1 MNKDTD
7 IWSEKEFS
15 EAADRTRIY
24 SELSYPESKE
34 KLEEEHNNNNIW
46 ATYQLGISY
55 LNGWFGFP
63 VNEKLGVEYL
73 NIAKEQI
80 YDFYTDLEIFYWNK
94 DMYEECIC
102 EQIEKVE
109 KNIDKPYLAK
119 NMVNFCFEE
128 VTEKDNTQN
137 IFNTLFPILLQK
149 GLEGRYGA
157 LMILS
162 HIFSEEWYTGRMF
175 SSNKKLGDMFRKKAE
190 DISKKEQHV

>member
-1 MNKDTD
+1 MLLQ
-7 IWSEKEFS
+7 
-15 EAADRTRIY
+15 R
-24 SELSYPESKE
+24 
-34 KLEEEHNNNNIW
+34 
-46 ATYQLGISY
+46 
-55 LNGWFGFP
+55 
-63 VNEKLGVEYL
+63 
-73 NIAKEQI
+73 

-137 IFNTLFPILLQK
+137 MFNTLFPILLQK

-175 SSNKKLGDMFRKKAE
+175 SSNKGYCFCLAFLTISYNDNTGVRIYLASNACVILYVLLSTLRTVPLFIVVILNLKLL
-190 DISKKEQHV
+190 